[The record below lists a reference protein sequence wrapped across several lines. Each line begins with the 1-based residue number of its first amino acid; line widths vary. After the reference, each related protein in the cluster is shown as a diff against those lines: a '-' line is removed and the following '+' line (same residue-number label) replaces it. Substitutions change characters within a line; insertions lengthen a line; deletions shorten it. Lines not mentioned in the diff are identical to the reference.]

1 MNTLQATLKM
11 MPISI
16 EEDREY
22 IDRAIELQKKRAEID
37 GQLDLMKAFL
47 RMQYIKT
54 GDAKLQGTKGTVTVS
69 VPKDCDPYVDD
80 DFDVVFDT
88 NNFSS
93 TKLEKLVNKLVKDGK
108 TSRRT
113 MERCRKQGTRKL
125 SLSFPR

>member
-37 GQLDLMKAFL
+37 GQLDLMKACL